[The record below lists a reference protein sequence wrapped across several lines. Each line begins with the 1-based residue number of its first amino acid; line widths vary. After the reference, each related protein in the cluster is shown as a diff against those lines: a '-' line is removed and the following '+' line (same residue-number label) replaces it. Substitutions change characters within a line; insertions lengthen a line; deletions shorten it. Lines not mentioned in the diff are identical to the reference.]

1 MNAEHLTDLLNRW
14 RSGDAVAAEEA
25 MNIAYPVLRE
35 IARAQLKRNPMGVT
49 LKSTELAHE
58 AFLRMCEAPAGQ
70 WQSRAHFFAFAA
82 RVIRF
87 VTIDM
92 ARERSAHKRGHGLQ
106 FVPLELFETDV
117 PTLDLSWDW
126 LGIDAALSGLAQDHP
141 DCAQVVE
148 LKFFSGL
155 NTAEIA
161 QVCGS
166 SDSTVV
172 RQWRFARAWLA
183 DRLQV
188 AGGVAP

>member
-14 RSGDAVAAEEA
+14 RSGDAAAAEEA

-35 IARAQLKRNPMGVT
+35 IARAQLKRNAMGVT

-58 AFLRMCEAPAGQ
+58 AFLRMCEAPTGQ

-87 VTIDM
+87 VMIDM
-92 ARERSAHKRGHGLQ
+92 ARERNAHKRGHGIQ
-106 FVPLELFETDV
+106 FVPLELFEADV
-117 PTLDLSWDW
+117 PTLDLTWDW

-188 AGGVAP
+188 ASGVAP

>member
-1 MNAEHLTDLLNRW
+1 MNAEQLTELLNRW
-14 RSGDAVAAEEA
+14 RSGDAAAAEDA
-25 MNIAYPVLRE
+25 MKIAYPILRE
-35 IARAQLKRNPMGVT
+35 IARGQLKRNPMGMT
-49 LKSTELAHE
+49 LRSTELAHE
-58 AFLRMCEAPAGQ
+58 AFLRMCETPAGQ
-70 WQSRAHFFAFAA
+70 WQNRAHFFAFAA

-92 ARERSAHKRGHGLQ
+92 ARERSANKRGSGVQ
-106 FVPLELFETDV
+106 FVPLELFESDV

-126 LGIDAALSGLAQDHP
+126 LGVDAALSGLARDYP

-155 NTAEIA
+155 NTTEIA

-188 AGGVAP
+188 ASGATP

>member
-1 MNAEHLTDLLNRW
+1 MNAEQLTELLNRW
-14 RSGDAVAAEEA
+14 RSGDAGAADSA
-25 MNIAYPVLRE
+25 MKIAYPILRE
-35 IARAQLKRNPMGVT
+35 IAQAQLKRNAMGVT
-49 LKSTELAHE
+49 LKATELAHE
-58 AFLRMCEAPAGQ
+58 AFLRMCDAPAGQ

-87 VTIDM
+87 VTIDL
-92 ARERSAHKRGHGLQ
+92 ARERSADKRGSGVQ
-106 FVPLELFETDV
+106 FVPLELFGADA

-126 LGIDAALSGLAQDHP
+126 LGVDAALSELAQDHP

-188 AGGVAP
+188 ASGKAT